1 MKILKLKN
9 REIRIYSLVL
19 FNIGMEDPDESIS
32 ELEKQK
38 TNKQT
43 NKQKQQKAFNLK
55 NRLKTD

>member
-19 FNIGMEDPDESIS
+19 FNIGMEDPDESIG

-43 NKQKQQKAFNLK
+43 NKQKQQKALNLK

>member
-43 NKQKQQKAFNLK
+43 NKTL
-55 NRLKTD
+55 

>member
-43 NKQKQQKAFNLK
+43 NKQKQQKALNLK